1 MLESSNKNLPTIV
14 AATSN
19 HHKIIEIDAIT
30 KSYGLNVISRKAAGV
45 PDDFD
50 VVEDG
55 DTFEENSFKKAFE
68 TMKLTGLPSVSDD
81 SGLEVDYLK
90 GAPGVYSARY
100 AGVDGPTADAENRK
114 KLLEALKDIP
124 WKKRT
129 GRFVSV
135 ITLVYPD
142 GKALVARGECEGH
155 IALNEKGN
163 SGFGYDSLF
172 VPRGE
177 TLTFGEIGSVRK
189 NQISHRGN
197 ALKKLS
203 MLLEDLGHEG

>member
-1 MLESSNKNLPTIV
+1 MLESSNKHLPTIV

-19 HHKIIEIDAIT
+19 PHKIVEIDSIT
-30 KSYGLNVISRKAAGV
+30 KSYGLNVISRKTAGV
-45 PDDFD
+45 PEDFD

-68 TMKLTGLPSVSDD
+68 IMKLTGLPSVSDD
-81 SGLEVDYLK
+81 SGLEVDYLQ

-114 KLLEALKDIP
+114 KLLEALKDTP
-124 WKKRT
+124 WDKRT

-155 IALNEKGN
+155 IALEEKGEN
-163 SGFGYDSLF
+163 GFGYDSLF

-177 TLTFGEIGSVRK
+177 ALTFGEIGSVRK

-203 MLLEDLGHEG
+203 LLLEDLGHEG